1 MPSSAS
7 ADAARRRDGLPV
19 PVLRGQ
25 IAPQAPGPGAKRDPV
40 DYGAMVIPAVSLP
53 RMRGK
58 QRHQPVP
65 LVSGEGMTIQA
76 LTHPKRSTPARVEDP
91 RDMP

>member
-1 MPSSAS
+1 
-7 ADAARRRDGLPV
+7 
-19 PVLRGQ
+19 
-25 IAPQAPGPGAKRDPV
+25 
-40 DYGAMVIPAVSLP
+40 MVIPAVSLP